1 VSNQDHHR
9 GNWEL
14 IIDLEKTVSLAP
26 TFDNASGLARNE
38 RDEERVRRM
47 TTRDKGSSV
56 ETYVQRARSAF
67 YLRPTSEKPLST
79 LEAFQEAAK
88 IAPEAASYWLNRMGA
103 LTVADLENMVA
114 AVPASEISE
123 PARQFALKIMEV
135 NRQRLLALA

>member
-1 VSNQDHHR
+1 
-9 GNWEL
+9 
-14 IIDLEKTVSLAP
+14 
-26 TFDNASGLARNE
+26 
-38 RDEERVRRM
+38 
-47 TTRDKGSSV
+47 
-56 ETYVQRARSAF
+56 
-67 YLRPTSEKPLST
+67 